1 MPPPV
6 AGGVLQEEL
15 VTSQPPT
22 TSDVEGEAPSRE
34 MAEET
39 KQAPD
44 VVKGTEPVQA
54 SIPLVAQDPRAIRT
68 PVLKDP
74 TFGQTP
80 SPARTM
86 IAEQTLGPVIAKKPV
101 GATTSST
108 RTSRSFFL
116 FSFLHCLSSSQVEP
130 VLSDHP

>member
-1 MPPPV
+1 M
-6 AGGVLQEEL
+6 
-15 VTSQPPT
+15 TSQPPT
-22 TSDVEGEAPSRE
+22 TSDVEREAPSRE

-54 SIPLVAQDPRAIRT
+54 SIPLVPQDPRATWT
-68 PVLKDP
+68 PALEDH

-80 SPARTM
+80 SPARTV
-86 IAEQTLGPVIAKKPV
+86 IAEQTLGPVIAKKSV

-108 RTSRSFFL
+108 RTSRSFFYIASPL
-116 FSFLHCLSSSQVEP
+116 LKLSQFS
-130 VLSDHP
+130 

>member
-6 AGGVLQEEL
+6 VGGVLQEE
-15 VTSQPPT
+15 VVASQPPT

-54 SIPLVAQDPRAIRT
+54 SIHLVAQDPRATRT
-68 PVLKDP
+68 PALEDP
-74 TFGQTP
+74 MFGQTP
-80 SPARTM
+80 SPARTV
-86 IAEQTLGPVIAKKPV
+86 IAKQTLGPVIAKKSV